1 MEYDGFIKNLKDL
14 IGIDLA
20 NYKRPQMERR
30 IRNLMW
36 FEGYSD
42 FAEYLRVLRHDSSK
56 LEKLVDHL
64 TINFSEFFRDPAQW
78 EILRNE
84 VIPLLYRSNRR
95 LKIWSA
101 GCAAGEEA
109 YTLAMILADL
119 GLDKAA
125 LVATDV
131 DANALEKAHRGVYTD
146 KSVHNVPDVML
157 KKCFNVVGGS
167 YQVKDWLKK
176 MVSFE
181 KHDLLKDP
189 PPDEDFDLV
198 VCRNVVIY
206 FTDGAKSVFYPN
218 VIGALRAGGY
228 LFAGNTEQIF
238 QPERFGLASAG
249 GQFFYK
255 KVMSNEK

>member
-1 MEYDGFIKNLKDL
+1 
-14 IGIDLA
+14 
-20 NYKRPQMERR
+20 
-30 IRNLMW
+30 
-36 FEGYSD
+36 
-42 FAEYLRVLRHDSSK
+42 
-56 LEKLVDHL
+56 
-64 TINFSEFFRDPAQW
+64 
-78 EILRNE
+78 
-84 VIPLLYRSNRR
+84 
-95 LKIWSA
+95 
-101 GCAAGEEA
+101 
-109 YTLAMILADL
+109 MILADL

-157 KKCFNVVGGS
+157 KKCFNVVGGC

-206 FTDGAKSVFYPN
+206 FTDGAK
-218 VIGALRAGGY
+218 
-228 LFAGNTEQIF
+228 
-238 QPERFGLASAG
+238 ERVLSKA
-249 GQFFYK
+249 
-255 KVMSNEK
+255 